1 MIPLYNIATA
11 TIGICTAA
19 AILILIRKDKLS
31 VNYSLGWA
39 MLSGGLIF
47 FGIVPPAVD
56 WIGKKLGINYP
67 PILLVITAICLIFLK
82 LLFMDIHRSKHE
94 RQIKVLT
101 QRLALYENEISNNK
115 STKSEDTD

>member
-1 MIPLYNIATA
+1 
-11 TIGICTAA
+11 
-19 AILILIRKDKLS
+19 
-31 VNYSLGWA
+31 

-101 QRLALYENEISNNK
+101 QRLALYENEIDKKNKNNSGK
-115 STKSEDTD
+115 IIKKPD